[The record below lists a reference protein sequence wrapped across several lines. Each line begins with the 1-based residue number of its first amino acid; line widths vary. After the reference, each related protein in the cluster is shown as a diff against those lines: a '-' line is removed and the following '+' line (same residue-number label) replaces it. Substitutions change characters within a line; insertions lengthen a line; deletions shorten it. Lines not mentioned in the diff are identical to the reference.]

1 MGRDSFGT
9 LSLVA
14 LSWLVLTA
22 APGWASEP
30 TWLDVEYPGDEE
42 RVTELIPLLE
52 VRGRAVAGPVTPYD
66 LVIALDLSA
75 STLLPAGDDID
86 GDGIVGQLRKGV
98 LRGTRA
104 RQRPKRWTTD
114 PGDTIARAELL
125 GARRLL
131 RRLDERWTRVSLVT
145 FAGTSRV
152 RARLGHPENALMAL
166 DRVKVRHTRGGTN
179 ISAAIRA
186 GIRALRD
193 SPPERERILVILSD
207 GFPTAPSP
215 EIFARKAALRSAK
228 RAAEHGIRIYSFAIG
243 SAALERPDVLEELAS
258 STDGRFFEVRDPGDI
273 VRHLP
278 RLDVALLANV
288 KLWNRTTGAEG
299 RAVRVFGDGSFDG
312 YVRLQSGQ
320 NALVVE
326 ASAPDGEQFRVE
338 RTVYYRAPERTTLG
352 DLKRATE
359 LSEALQVRTTETELA
374 TRAGIPSIHRSLEI
388 ELDPNPQPEVA
399 AQ

>member
-14 LSWLVLTA
+14 IWWLVLTA
-22 APGWASEP
+22 APVWAEEP
-30 TWLDVEYPGDEE
+30 TWLDVEYPVDEE
-42 RVTELIPLLE
+42 SVTELIPLLE

-66 LVIALDLSA
+66 LVIAIDLSA

-86 GDGIVGQLRKGV
+86 GDGIVGQLRKGA
-98 LRGTRA
+98 LRGSRA

-125 GARRLL
+125 AARRLL
-131 RRLDERWTRVSLVT
+131 RRLDERWTRVALVT

-152 RARLGHPENALMAL
+152 RARLGHPEDALMAL
-166 DRVKVRHTRGGTN
+166 DRVKVTHNRGGTN
-179 ISAAIRA
+179 ISSAIRV
-186 GIRALRD
+186 GIRALRN
-193 SPPERERILVILSD
+193 SPPDRERILVILSD
-207 GFPTAPSP
+207 GYPTAPSP
-215 EIFARKAALRSAK
+215 EFHARNSALRAAK
-228 RAAEHGIRIYSFAIG
+228 RAAELGIRIYSFALG
-243 SAALERPDVLEELAS
+243 SDALERPDVLEQLAS
-258 STDGRFFEVRDPGDI
+258 RTDGKFFEVRDPGDI

-288 KLWNRTTGAEG
+288 KLTNRTTGAEG

-312 YVRLQSGQ
+312 YVRLQTGK
-320 NALVVE
+320 NTLVVE

-338 RTVYYRAPERTTLG
+338 RTVYYQAPKRTTLG
-352 DLKRATE
+352 DLKRATA
-359 LSEALQVRTTETELA
+359 LSEALRARTTETELA
-374 TRAGIPSIHRSLEI
+374 TRAATPSLHRTLEI
-388 ELDPNPQPEVA
+388 QLDTTPPPEVA

>member
-14 LSWLVLTA
+14 ISWLVFTA
-22 APGWASEP
+22 APVGAEEP
-30 TWLDVEYPGDEE
+30 TWLDVEYPGHEE

-75 STLLPAGDDID
+75 STLLPSGHDID
-86 GDGIVGQLRKGV
+86 GDGIVGQLRKGA
-98 LRGTRA
+98 LRHGGA

-125 GARRLL
+125 AARRLL
-131 RRLDERWTRVSLVT
+131 RRLDERWTRVALVT
-145 FAGTSRV
+145 FAGTPRV
-152 RARLGHPENALMAL
+152 RARLGHPDDALMAL
-166 DRVKVRHTRGGTN
+166 DRVKVTHNRSGTN
-179 ISAAIRA
+179 FSSAIRV
-186 GIRALRD
+186 GIRALRN
-193 SPPERERILVILSD
+193 SPPDRERILVILSD
-207 GFPTAPSP
+207 GYPTAPAP
-215 EIFARKAALRSAK
+215 EFHARKSALRAAK
-228 RAAEHGIRIYSFAIG
+228 RAAELGIRIYSFALG
-243 SAALERPDVLEELAS
+243 DGALERPDVLERLAS
-258 STDGRFFEVRDPGDI
+258 STDGKFFEVRDPGDI

-288 KLWNRTTGAEG
+288 KLVNRTTGAEG

-312 YVRLQSGQ
+312 YVRLQTGK

-338 RTVYYRAPERTTLG
+338 RTVYYQAPKRTTLG

-359 LSEALQVRTTETELA
+359 LSEALRARTTETELA
-374 TRAGIPSIHRSLEI
+374 TRAGTASLYRTLEI
-388 ELDPNPQPEVA
+388 ELDATPPEVA
-399 AQ
+399 AK

>member
-1 MGRDSFGT
+1 MGRDSFRT

-14 LSWLVLTA
+14 ITWLALTA
-22 APGWASEP
+22 IPVWAEEP

-42 RVTELIPLLE
+42 RVMELIPLLE

-104 RQRPKRWTTD
+104 RRPKRWTTD

-125 GARRLL
+125 AARRLL
-131 RRLDERWTRVSLVT
+131 QRLDERWTRVSLVT
-145 FAGTSRV
+145 FAGRSRV
-152 RARLGHPENALMAL
+152 RSRLGHPADALAAL
-166 DRVKVRHTRGGTN
+166 DGVRVTHNRGGTN
-179 ISAAIRA
+179 ISSAIRV

-193 SPPERERILVILSD
+193 SPPDRERILVILSD
-207 GFPTAPSP
+207 GFPTAPAP
-215 EIFARKAALRSAK
+215 EIHARNSALRSAK
-228 RAAEHGIRIYSFAIG
+228 RAAELGIRIYSFAIG
-243 SAALERPDVLEELAS
+243 RGALERPDVLEQLAS
-258 STDGRFFEVRDPGDI
+258 STNGKFFEVRDPGDI

-288 KLWNRTTGAEG
+288 KLSNRTTGAEG

-312 YVRLQSGQ
+312 YVRLQAGK

-326 ASAPDGEQFRVE
+326 ARAPDGELFRVE
-338 RTVYYRAPERTTLG
+338 RTVYYRAPASTTLG
-352 DLKRATE
+352 NLKRATE
-359 LSEALQVRTTETELA
+359 LSESLRARTTETELA
-374 TRAGIPSIHRSLEI
+374 TRAGTPSLHRSLEI
-388 ELDPNPQPEVA
+388 ELDPTAQPEVA